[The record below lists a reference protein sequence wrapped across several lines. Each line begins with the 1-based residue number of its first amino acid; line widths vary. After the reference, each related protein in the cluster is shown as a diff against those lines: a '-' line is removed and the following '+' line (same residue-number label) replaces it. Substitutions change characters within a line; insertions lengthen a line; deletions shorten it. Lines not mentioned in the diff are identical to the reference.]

1 MRYILN
7 GCFPTNTGR
16 SEFVENH
23 QLRMP
28 AFGCDFSRSRD
39 KKNPAEA
46 GFLDLNCKL
55 SIRLSAGLWMT
66 SPDFT
71 SI

>member
-1 MRYILN
+1 MAAFLLI
-7 GCFPTNTGR
+7 PDGR
-16 SEFVENH
+16 NLWKTINYECLLSA
-23 QLRMP
+23 RS
-28 AFGCDFSRSRD
+28 SRSRD